1 MGRTT
6 TTTTTTPN
14 TTPRTSTTTAKT
26 TTIVTERT
34 GRTANEEED
43 DENDIDIEGALDFFQ
58 KFKFTDVLSALNT
71 NKTTSTTTKRPT
83 ERPTQRTTR
92 RTTLRTTPRTTRRT
106 TTTTTR
112 RTTRRTTPRTTPTT
126 TQKTTTRTTTTTTT
140 TTEEEEDNTV
150 LDFSSGEAKVVEN
163 TVEKI
168 EKKSNVRI
176 ATGAKNQFTKFQELI
191 DTTGVADI
199 IDAAGNVTIFSP
211 LNKAFEEMTTKIDDV
226 PLATVQKWILKH
238 FVKGY
243 LFRRDMENGQLV
255 TLGGEFITISKN
267 PRTNKVKVFSNSGK
281 SKVKVANIKTKFGLV
296 HVIDKV
302 LT

>member
-1 MGRTT
+1 MG
-6 TTTTTTPN
+6 
-14 TTPRTSTTTAKT
+14 
-26 TTIVTERT
+26 
-34 GRTANEEED
+34 
-43 DENDIDIEGALDFFQ
+43 
-58 KFKFTDVLSALNT
+58 
-71 NKTTSTTTKRPT
+71 
-83 ERPTQRTTR
+83 TQRATPK
-92 RTTLRTTPRTTRRT
+92 TTPRTTQ
-106 TTTTTR
+106 
-112 RTTRRTTPRTTPTT
+112 TT
-126 TQKTTTRTTTTTTT
+126 TQKTTTTTITTTRRSTT
-140 TTEEEEDNTV
+140 TTEQEEEDEV

-176 ATGAKNQFTKFQELI
+176 AAGAKNQFTKFQELI
-191 DTTGVADI
+191 DTTGVD
-199 IDAAGNVTIFSP
+199 
-211 LNKAFEEMTTKIDDV
+211 EMTTKIDDV